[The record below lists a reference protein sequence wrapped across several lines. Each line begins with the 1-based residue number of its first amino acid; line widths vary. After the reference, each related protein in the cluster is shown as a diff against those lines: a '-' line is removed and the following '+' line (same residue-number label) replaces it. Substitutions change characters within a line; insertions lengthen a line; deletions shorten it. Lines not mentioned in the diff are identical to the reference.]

1 MLAGE
6 LKQAG
11 SDVPA
16 ALRAYETRLRPFL
29 EGKQKAALAMA
40 STFAPKT
47 KFGIWLRNMATH
59 LMVIPPIADMF
70 VGDSVKDDVDLPD
83 YGM

>member
-1 MLAGE
+1 MVSFFM
-6 LKQAG
+6 KN
-11 SDVPA
+11 DPA
-16 ALRAYETRLRPFL
+16 HFVQFVQYLRDGME
-29 EGKQKAALAMA
+29 QKAALAMA